1 MALNVGAGI
10 LTRMAVT
17 NDHPLEDSTFK
28 TNADGTLVEKT
39 LGTQG
44 LYVASNASGQW
55 ESVGPLPI
63 AG

>member
-10 LTRMAVT
+10 LSRMAVT
-17 NDHPLEDSTFK
+17 NDHPLEDSTSK

-44 LYVASNASGQW
+44 LYVASNATGQW
-55 ESVGPLPI
+55 ETYGPLPV
-63 AG
+63 AE